1 MIARQLC
8 DLLEEEWTRLV
19 IEWREDG
26 SDPGDTRCFRIAHEA
41 DFWRRQW
48 LKQLT
53 KPAVKPPRRYLEG
66 FRTINGVTYAY
77 DTVQGVEVYI
87 SGCERD

>member
-1 MIARQLC
+1 M
-8 DLLEEEWTRLV
+8 LEEEWRRIV
-19 IEWREDG
+19 IEWQD
-26 SDPGDTRCFRIAHEA
+26 DPSLIDDEIETYRIAQEVTY
-41 DFWRRQW
+41 WRRLW
-48 LKQLT
+48 LRQLT
-53 KPAVKPPRRYLEG
+53 RPAVKPTRRYLEG